1 MPKLVSWGL
10 AVFDLDLDLDLDLH
24 FEQSYFLLGTL
35 A

>member
-24 FEQSYFLLGTL
+24 FEQSYFLLAL
-35 A
+35 